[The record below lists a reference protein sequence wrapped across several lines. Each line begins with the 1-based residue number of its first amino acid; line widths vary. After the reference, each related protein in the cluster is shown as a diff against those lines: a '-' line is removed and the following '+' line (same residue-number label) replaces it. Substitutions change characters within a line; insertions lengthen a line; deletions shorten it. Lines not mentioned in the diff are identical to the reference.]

1 MQITP
6 KPLCWTFHIWVPSTF
21 TMKYKGSSGIT
32 GELYHRLCNRILLK
46 KPMGG
51 YSLDTQ
57 CEQKLKLLMGSAMRS
72 EVISS

>member
-6 KPLCWTFHIWVPSTF
+6 KPLCWTFHIEVLHF

-32 GELYHRLCNRILLK
+32 GELYHRLCNRIPLK

-57 CEQKLKLLMGSAMRS
+57 CEQKLKLLLG
-72 EVISS
+72 